1 MTIVQDGLVVEACPS
16 LDKNLNYGIIRCLW
30 RSVVGFLITVLRW
43 LLDLL
48 TVVIIVDVF
57 VSYFLD
63 YYHPVRR
70 TLDRIVQP
78 LLAPLRRYVPPV
90 AGIDLSPV
98 LLIFII
104 QLFRMILLSL

>member
-1 MTIVQDGLVVEACPS
+1 MEYL
-16 LDKNLNYGIIRCLW
+16 II
-30 RSVVGFLITVLRW
+30 VLRW

-48 TVVIIVDVF
+48 TLVIIADVF
-57 VSYFLD
+57 LSYFLD
-63 YYHPVRR
+63 YYHPIRR
-70 TLDRIVQP
+70 ALDRIVQP

-104 QLFRMILLSL
+104 QFFRVILVRL